1 VAAVQA
7 GPVAPAPVPAP
18 APGNTHVASTSP
30 NTQNTASGYKYCYC
44 IDGQNN
50 DVNTAT
56 NNVYQGY
63 IQAGSF
69 DKDVVQLN
77 YSGGAATATVSY
89 SAFFATSSFLF
100 TLPSFFPPLLSNI
113 LFVTSAKMIRLGM
126 AMILKPNVS
135 KIMPCQPSAG
145 TKAV

>member
-7 GPVAPAPVPAP
+7 GPVAPAP
-18 APGNTHVASTSP
+18 APGNNVAPSGTSTSP
-30 NTQNTASGYKYCYC
+30 NTQNTASGYKHCYC

-56 NNVYQGY
+56 NTVYQGY

-100 TLPSFFPPLLSNI
+100 TLPSFSPFLLSNI
-113 LFVTSAKMIRLGM
+113 LSLLVRK
-126 AMILKPNVS
+126 
-135 KIMPCQPSAG
+135 
-145 TKAV
+145 

>member
-7 GPVAPAPVPAP
+7 GPVAPAP

-44 IDGQNN
+44 IDGQKNV
-50 DVNTAT
+50 VNTAT
-56 NNVYQGY
+56 NSVYQGY

-77 YSGGAATATVSY
+77 YSNGVDTATVNYY
-89 SAFFATSSFLF
+89 SLH
-100 TLPSFFPPLLSNI
+100 PPIFFPSSSL
-113 LFVTSAKMIRLGM
+113 
-126 AMILKPNVS
+126 
-135 KIMPCQPSAG
+135 
-145 TKAV
+145 

>member
-7 GPVAPAPVPAP
+7 GPVAPAP
-18 APGNTHVASTSP
+18 APGNNNVAPSGTSTSP

-56 NNVYQGY
+56 NTVYQGY

-77 YSGGAATATVSY
+77 YSDGAATATVSY
-89 SAFFATSSFLF
+89 YSLHPPIFFLS
-100 TLPSFFPPLLSNI
+100 PSNVLSN
-113 LFVTSAKMIRLGM
+113 LFWLLVRK
-126 AMILKPNVS
+126 
-135 KIMPCQPSAG
+135 
-145 TKAV
+145 

>member
-1 VAAVQA
+1 MQFPQSIISLFLLVAAVQA

-77 YSGGAATATVSY
+77 YSGGAATATCENDKTWDGDDFKAKCIKNNAV
-89 SAFFATSSFLF
+89 
-100 TLPSFFPPLLSNI
+100 
-113 LFVTSAKMIRLGM
+113 SAKCW
-126 AMILKPNVS
+126 N
-135 KIMPCQPSAG
+135 
-145 TKAV
+145 

>member
-1 VAAVQA
+1 MQFPQSIISLFLLVAAVQA
-7 GPVAPAPVPAP
+7 GPVAPAPALS
-18 APGNTHVASTSP
+18 NNHVASSGTSTSPNTQP

-56 NNVYQGY
+56 NTVYQGY

-77 YSGGAATATVSY
+77 YSNGAATATCENDKTWDGDDFKAKCIKNNAV
-89 SAFFATSSFLF
+89 
-100 TLPSFFPPLLSNI
+100 
-113 LFVTSAKMIRLGM
+113 SAKCW
-126 AMILKPNVS
+126 N
-135 KIMPCQPSAG
+135 
-145 TKAV
+145 